1 VRALGMWG
9 CGCCER
15 SFEVEKVVGA
25 SLLPTDASDYRRT
38 VIVVGDAG
46 RSMEWGVEKEGV
58 RLP

>member
-1 VRALGMWG
+1 MWG

-25 SLLPTDASDYRRT
+25 SLLPTDASEYRRT

-46 RSMEWGVEKEGV
+46 RSMEWGVKKEGV